1 MEMPTFREHRLM
13 KIKLKDKDSPISIAS
28 GWCFM
33 YTGFCSTVIES
44 INSGKEVEVDKIPKN
59 ALELVEEVKKET
71 KKQNKTKGD
80 K

>member
-1 MEMPTFREHRLM
+1 
-13 KIKLKDKDSPISIAS
+13 
-28 GWCFM
+28 M
-33 YTGFCSTVIES
+33 YTGFCSTVIKS

-71 KKQNKTKGD
+71 KKQKKTKGD

>member
-1 MEMPTFREHRLM
+1 M
-13 KIKLKDKDSPISIAS
+13 KIKLKDKDNPISSSS
-28 GWCFM
+28 GWCFIN
-33 YTGFCSTVIES
+33 TGFCSTIIES
-44 INSGKEVEVDKIPKN
+44 INSGKEVNVDKIPKK